1 MKISTVAEMRAM
13 DRAAV
18 EQYGIPET
26 LLMENA
32 GLAAFEALNR
42 EFPVKGRSFLV
53 LSGLGNN
60 GGDGFVLARKIHSA
74 GGDVKVMV
82 PGDTARY
89 RGAARF
95 NLDIIAKMP
104 IPVSQI
110 TTDRNLGKNLA
121 ECDCIIDAVF
131 GTGLAREVEGL
142 HRQVIEAVNDSGRTV
157 LSLDIPSGINGDTGQ
172 VMGCAVRADI
182 TVTFGLPKPGTLLM
196 PGARHCGRL
205 LVTHLSFPPAL
216 YDAPSLSIALNDPP
230 ALPTRDPNG
239 HKGTFGEALFIA
251 GARGYYGA
259 PSFAAMSFLKAGG
272 GYSRLAAPESVTPF
286 IAAAGGEIVFLP
298 QAETDTGGISAK
310 NKTRLLEIA
319 HGVDFVVIGPGISLD
334 PETQALVR
342 ELAHRIERPVLI
354 DGDGITAVSS
364 GPGCIRNRKGSTIL
378 TPHPGEMA
386 RITGKTVTAI
396 EQDRIGVLRDT
407 AADLGSI
414 VVLKGAHSLI
424 GLPNQKIFINL
435 SGNSGMASAGSGDV
449 LTGTIAA
456 MHGLGL
462 SVEDAA
468 RAGVFIHGAAGDLA
482 AEETGEDGITAR
494 DIMEG
499 LPRAM
504 ALARKRA
511 LGFRYA
517 IPVVL

>member
-1 MKISTVAEMRAM
+1 
-13 DRAAV
+13 
-18 EQYGIPET
+18 
-26 LLMENA
+26 
-32 GLAAFEALNR
+32 
-42 EFPVKGRSFLV
+42 
-53 LSGLGNN
+53 
-60 GGDGFVLARKIHSA
+60 
-74 GGDVKVMV
+74 
-82 PGDTARY
+82 
-89 RGAARF
+89 
-95 NLDIIAKMP
+95 
-104 IPVSQI
+104 
-110 TTDRNLGKNLA
+110 
-121 ECDCIIDAVF
+121 
-131 GTGLAREVEGL
+131 
-142 HRQVIEAVNDSGRTV
+142 
-157 LSLDIPSGINGDTGQ
+157 
-172 VMGCAVRADI
+172 
-182 TVTFGLPKPGTLLM
+182 
-196 PGARHCGRL
+196 
-205 LVTHLSFPPAL
+205 
-216 YDAPSLSIALNDPP
+216 
-230 ALPTRDPNG
+230 LPTRDPNG

-504 ALARKRA
+504 ALARSAPSDSGTRSRWCCKNYFQHLLSDRWIVPIGILA
-511 LGFRYA
+511 RKSQHSLRNARHYPLGFFFVHYG
-517 IPVVL
+517 ILGP